1 MTPTPSSPSSSSSDR
16 FTPRLEVGHR
26 SFRTAVE
33 AESFMRRLLERD
45 GVLTGRVQT
54 DHRGLAVVLTVE
66 HDYLYGVGYGDNPP
80 VELVYR
86 PALG

>member
-1 MTPTPSSPSSSSSDR
+1 MTTTPFNPSSSSGPVS
-16 FTPRLEVGHR
+16 PRLEVGHR

-33 AESFMRRLLERD
+33 AESFVRRLLERD
-45 GVLTGRVQT
+45 GVLTGRVET

-66 HDYLYGVGYGDNPP
+66 HDYLYGASYGQNPP